1 MPKPKPDIPTL
12 NLTKVFPEDEEVT
25 TAVGVK
31 TGRDELD
38 YNSETFEEPQEE
50 EIPEV
55 FEYELDVDDDV
66 PLSDVE
72 DLTTQKDELN
82 EEYPDDFE
90 PENEK
95 KQFFIPVIQ
104 AKNASKDKLYRRLK
118 PEIQPP
124 LGSLGPYDSREERNK
139 AFNESFD
146 FLVYYKTSVGWK
158 TLQKIDAL
166 KDIKGDTWLV
176 EVKKRLRLL
185 DQTKSSAAR
194 AAGGKTKRRRRRQ
207 TKSVQLSI
215 FSFPFAC
222 SKESFSRKTRKSKRK
237 PKTRR
242 RNTNRK

>member
-1 MPKPKPDIPTL
+1 MSKSKPDKIPTL
-12 NLTKVFPEDEEVT
+12 DFTKVFHEDDEVK

-31 TGRDELD
+31 TAKDDEPN
-38 YNSETFEEPQEE
+38 YNDEKFEEPEEE

-55 FEYELDVDDDV
+55 FEYELAVDDDV

-72 DLTTQKDELN
+72 DLTIQKDEVN

-90 PENEK
+90 SGNEK

-118 PEIQPP
+118 PEIQPQ
-124 LGSLGPYDSREERNK
+124 LGSIGPYDSREERNK
-139 AFNESFD
+139 AFKESFD
-146 FLVYYKTSVGWK
+146 LLIYYKTSIGWK

-166 KDIKGDTWLV
+166 KDIKHDTWLV

-185 DQTKSSAAR
+185 DPTKSSAAR
-194 AAGGKTKRRRRRQ
+194 AAGGKTKRRRQR
-207 TKSVQLSI
+207 KSVQLSI